1 MARKHTHARF
11 GRLWTRPWQ
20 RNFAKLLE
28 DNKIIALR
36 LQSASAK
43 IERLT
48 DEDRAYVAEVSR
60 KKSLAGRKNAGNVS
74 IEKKKLHSGRPV
86 TQRLID
92 DASLGKPVSGP
103 AKTRLLRAVNHILE
117 QRKKP
122 TVAIRDLF

>member
-1 MARKHTHARF
+1 MATK
-11 GRLWTRPWQ
+11 
-20 RNFAKLLE
+20 FAKFLE

-36 LQSASAK
+36 LMAASNK
-43 IERLT
+43 LERLT
-48 DEDRAYVAEVSR
+48 AEDRAYLADVSR
-60 KKSLAGRKNAGNVS
+60 KRALAGRKNAANVDV
-74 IEKKKLHSGRPV
+74 EKKKLHSGRPV

-92 DASLGKPVSGP
+92 DASVGKPVSGT